1 MPRHTP
7 AAVVTLA
14 SLVLLTGCANP
25 NIPDF
30 MVEGR
35 LPDFAGKGHD
45 KDQENVPPPAP
56 VLAEAPPAPAP
67 APLAANPAPKPAA
80 QPTPAVPSS
89 APSAPVAVKAAAKP
103 APEAP
108 RMAATPAPQ
117 SSPTPKPPRPE
128 KVKRGW
134 FHADPTPE
142 PVITGG
148 FSPVTDK
155 ATISHVTDFAMGAA
169 PNGYLLKSVKS
180 MKGQVV
186 AGVNYELCLR
196 VRTPGHESSWI
207 RRRLVKAVVW
217 QHLDQTLELTSW
229 NEVETCE

>member
-1 MPRHTP
+1 MPRHMP

-56 VLAEAPPAPAP
+56 VLAEAPPAPPP
-67 APLAANPAPKPAA
+67 APLAAKPAPKPVA
-80 QPTPAVPSS
+80 QPAPAAPASVPV
-89 APSAPVAVKAAAKP
+89 APAAVKAAPQP

-108 RMAATPAPQ
+108 RMAATPAPRQ
-117 SSPTPKPPRPE
+117 KPSRPE

-155 ATISHVTDFAMGAA
+155 ATISHVTDFAMSAA

-186 AGVNYELCLR
+186 AGMNYELCLR

-207 RRRLVKAVVW
+207 RQRLVKAVVW
-217 QHLDQTLELTSW
+217 QHPDQTLELTSW